1 MYGVGIEWGRR
12 AKPRLPPER
21 RDNHM
26 NRIRA
31 FALVFVAMMAFA
43 LAALACE
50 DAAPPPASEP
60 IAAATAVPTSA
71 PAPTVAPP
79 PTAVPTNTPAPTAT
93 PAPTPTA
100 AEAKR
105 IYEDAVAAV
114 SDLASYRLQ
123 LDEALDLGEGNK
135 TKFLMDIRYQ
145 PPDVGKSKVVI
156 ALGAQTPI
164 ENEDI
169 LIDGSSYEK
178 SSGNPFHDDP
188 NAGKWIRTDAR
199 AGSWDELAADLLSN
213 IEVDGA
219 AGNENLD
226 GAETVRLKGIAWS
239 DQISFS
245 LSSLGGGVSEPMEVS
260 VWVGVNDGL
269 IRRIAASTAAG
280 APESV
285 EITAVFS
292 DFNVPVVVEAPK
304 DYIEWGERESPNAP
318 SGTDV
323 ETTALSSGWTQV
335 DLAEYRFS
343 VSLPPGWSAFGS
355 DVDSQYEMWDYIG
368 ALPGEA
374 AYTANQLI
382 LATIH
387 YFVPH
392 RMVGYEAASEGGEA
406 HVSALIVNIMG
417 VLDDA
422 ELSAYVDDRMEQTE
436 NNLTINGAIDRRAE
450 TLPAGDAERVE
461 FAYQLPNEMFGM
473 ENDDDTE
480 YAQIQYFILSEGDAY
495 ILTFATTADRMDAM
509 RATFDE
515 MARTARAAGKP

>member
-1 MYGVGIEWGRR
+1 
-12 AKPRLPPER
+12 
-21 RDNHM
+21 
-26 NRIRA
+26 
-31 FALVFVAMMAFA
+31 MMAFA

-100 AEAKR
+100 AEAKQ
-105 IYEDAVAAV
+105 IYEDAVAAMNAL
-114 SDLASYRLQ
+114 SSYRLQ
-123 LDEALDLGEGNK
+123 LDEALDLGMGNK

-145 PPDVGKSKVVI
+145 PPDVGKSKGVI

-164 ENEDI
+164 ENEGV

-199 AGSWDELAADLLSN
+199 AGSWDEFAADLLSN
-213 IEVDGA
+213 IEVEGA
-219 AGNENLD
+219 VGNENLD
-226 GAETVRLKGIAWS
+226 GVETVRLKGIAWS
-239 DQISFS
+239 DQ
-245 LSSLGGGVSEPMEVS
+245 LGRSAALGAGVSEAMEVD
-260 VWVGVNDGL
+260 VWVGVADGL
-269 IRRIAASTAAG
+269 VRRVTAATVPS

-285 EITAVFS
+285 ELTAVFS

-318 SGTDV
+318 SGTDID
-323 ETTALSSGWTQV
+323 TTALSSGWTQA
-335 DLAEYRFS
+335 DLTEYRFS

-355 DVDSQYEMWDYIG
+355 SVDSYYEMEDYLATLPAG
-368 ALPGEA
+368 AAGITNALR
-374 AYTANQLI
+374 

-387 YFVPH
+387 YFVAY
-392 RMVGYEAASEGGEA
+392 RMVGHGAASGGGEA
-406 HVSALIVNIMG
+406 HASALIVNIMG

-422 ELSAYVDDRMEQTE
+422 TLSAYVDDRLEHTE
-436 NNLTINGAIDRRAE
+436 ASLVINGAIDRRAE

-473 ENDDDTE
+473 ESDDDTE
-480 YAQIQYFILSEGDAY
+480 YAQIQYFILAEGDAY

-509 RATFDE
+509 RATFEE